1 MSKTDKGAIFGLGLV
16 AGVAI
21 SLALFVWASPWF
33 TYPPNGTSYIN
44 DLQALVREQQAGKA
58 GEHFWLGLV
67 PGWLYTED
75 SLAQWI
81 MAVFGIAAT
90 FLSAVAVVLVKKTLD
105 ATREGVFETRR
116 IGQAQ
121 TRAYLFSD
129 KASYA
134 IRKENIQFVIEI
146 GNSGNSPATEISTD
160 LKIGDRNSKNKNE
173 WIDFGIVNVSSIASN
188 SKGIA
193 LFIIDHEHNSFKF
206 LSKKTGII
214 DIDCV
219 ISWNDVFGEKHKQ
232 NFIFGYN
239 ASLSESIFGS
249 KPLETVDLA
258 GYQDTRH
265 NN

>member
-1 MSKTDKGAIFGLGLV
+1 MSKIDKGAMFGLGLV

-21 SLALFVWASPWF
+21 SLALLVWASPWF
-33 TYPPNGTSYIN
+33 TYPPNGTSYISQ
-44 DLQALVREQQAGKA
+44 LQALVAEQQAGKA
-58 GEHFWLGLV
+58 GDHFWIGLI
-67 PGWLYTED
+67 PGWLYSED

-90 FLSAVAVVLVKKTLD
+90 VLSAVAVVLVKKTLD
-105 ATREGVFETRR
+105 ATREGVSETRR

-146 GNSGNSPATEISTD
+146 RNTGNSPATEITTS
-160 LKIGDRNSKNKNE
+160 LRIGDRNSKYKDK
-173 WIDFGIVNVSSIASN
+173 WIDVGTVNVSSISSN
-188 SKGIA
+188 STGIS
-193 LFIIDHEHNSFKF
+193 LFIIDKNHNSFNF

-219 ISWNDVFGEKHKQ
+219 ISWDDVFGEKYQ
-232 NFIFGYN
+232 QSFIFGYY
-239 ASLSESIFGS
+239 ARLSEGIFGS
-249 KPLETVDLA
+249 KPFKKVELA
-258 GYQDTRH
+258 GYQDTRYKR
-265 NN
+265 